1 MTILVDVQAQNWM
14 SNHQVL
20 DILHNLPREKIR
32 FYPQLG
38 DPSDIRMLA
47 CDRLRPGL
55 AGELPNL
62 QLVQKMGAGVE
73 TMVNAPDLHPDVRIA
88 RIRTEEVALEMARF
102 CIGYVLNDMQNM
114 AFFRLNQEKRQW
126 LQKSPAN
133 IRRIK
138 VGVLGL
144 GNIGGTIAN
153 RFRTLGFSVVGWS
166 RTPKQIPGMDC
177 RHGEAELENVLG
189 LSDYVICILPST
201 RETLHLF
208 DLDRF
213 RQMKPGAMLVNVGRG
228 SLINEQDLV
237 TALDSEYLG
246 HAVLDVFQN
255 EPLAK
260 DDPLWSHGKVTI
272 TPHVSGWH
280 LESGLSVV
288 QENYIRLIRNQPLLN
303 LVDRKSG
310 Y

>member
-1 MTILVDVQAQNWM
+1 MTILVDIQAQNWM
-14 SNHQVL
+14 SNQQVL
-20 DILHNLPREKIR
+20 DILHDLPREKIR
-32 FYPQLG
+32 FYPRFG
-38 DPSDIRMLA
+38 NPSDILMLA

-62 QLVQKMGAGVE
+62 QLVQKLGAGVE
-73 TMVNAPDLHPDVRIA
+73 TMVSAPDLHPDVWIA
-88 RIRTEEVALEMARF
+88 RVKAEEVALEMARF
-102 CIGYVLNDMQNM
+102 CVGYVLNDMQNV
-114 AFFRLNQEKRQW
+114 AFFRLNQEKCRWRQ
-126 LQKSPAN
+126 KPPVN

-153 RFRTLGFSVVGWS
+153 MFQALGFSVVGWS
-166 RTPKQIPGMDC
+166 RTLKQMAGIDC
-177 RHGEAELENVLG
+177 RHGEGELGNVLG

-201 RETLHLF
+201 RETWHLF

-213 RQMKPGAMLVNVGRG
+213 REMKPGSMLVNVGRG
-228 SLINEQDLV
+228 SLINERDLV
-237 TALDSEYLG
+237 TALDSGYLG
-246 HAVLDVFQN
+246 HAVLDVFQE

-260 DDPLWSHGKVTI
+260 DDPLWLHGKVTI

-280 LESGLSVV
+280 LDSGLSVV
-288 QENYIRLIRNQPLLN
+288 QENYVRLIRGQPVLNQ
-303 LVDRKSG
+303 VDRKSG

>member
-1 MTILVDVQAQNWM
+1 M
-14 SNHQVL
+14 
-20 DILHNLPREKIR
+20 
-32 FYPQLG
+32 
-38 DPSDIRMLA
+38 
-47 CDRLRPGL
+47 
-55 AGELPNL
+55 
-62 QLVQKMGAGVE
+62 
-73 TMVNAPDLHPDVRIA
+73 
-88 RIRTEEVALEMARF
+88 
-102 CIGYVLNDMQNM
+102 
-114 AFFRLNQEKRQW
+114 
-126 LQKSPAN
+126 
-133 IRRIK
+133 
-138 VGVLGL
+138 
-144 GNIGGTIAN
+144 
-153 RFRTLGFSVVGWS
+153 VGWS
-166 RTPKQIPGMDC
+166 RTPKQIPGIDC

-201 RETLHLF
+201 RETRHLF

-237 TALDSEYLG
+237 TALDSGYLG
-246 HAVLDVFQN
+246 HAVLDVFQD

-260 DDPLWSHGKVTI
+260 DDPLWSHGKITI

-288 QENYIRLIRNQPLLN
+288 QENYVRLIRNQPLLN